1 MATASAAAYTEL
13 WCVFLVDLQ
22 STGLSFLQGNATL
35 RTTDAEGVRWVWQK
49 RKRGAAAGV
58 RW

>member
-13 WCVFLVDLQ
+13 WCVFLVDFQ

-35 RTTDAEGVRWVWQK
+35 RTTDAEG
-49 RKRGAAAGV
+49 
-58 RW
+58 